1 MWQIVS
7 NALERSMKTAR
18 VISLV
23 GLSLFSEMYFRRCRM
38 GCIVECFFLNP
49 IFEKNLLNSSA
60 IVVPQ

>member
-38 GCIVECFFLNP
+38 GVF
-49 IFEKNLLNSSA
+49 S
-60 IVVPQ
+60 

>member
-23 GLSLFSEMYFRRCRM
+23 YRYFQKCTS
-38 GCIVECFFLNP
+38 GDVGWD
-49 IFEKNLLNSSA
+49 
-60 IVVPQ
+60 V